1 MRPWIKLPVDL
12 LNDPKMGRM
21 SDRLYRRTIELLL
34 IAGESWDNE
43 GILPSVEDMAW
54 ILRIDEA
61 GLLDD
66 LAALQKLDI
75 VHEDKAGNWVVTH
88 FAELQDTD
96 ERAANYRRTATKR
109 TARYR

>member
-21 SDRLYRRTIELLL
+21 SDRLYKLTIELLL
-34 IAGESWDNE
+34 IAGKDWGNE
-43 GILPSVEDMAW
+43 GILPPVDHIAW
-54 ILRIDEA
+54 ILRLDEA
-61 GLLDD
+61 RLLDG
-66 LAALQKLDI
+66 LTALQKLDI

-96 ERAANYRRTATKR
+96 ERVAKYRRTATKR
-109 TARYR
+109 YR